1 MREQTCHIKEGEQ
14 YSQLEGANLHT
25 CCKLPYYWNV
35 CWTPKLRI
43 KYTWGF
49 MHEFWTISTANMTYT
64 RLQNYIDMVVGEHE
78 IQTFNVGDTIML
90 FTLSIEQ
97 DKQNW

>member
-1 MREQTCHIKEGEQ
+1 
-14 YSQLEGANLHT
+14 
-25 CCKLPYYWNV
+25 
-35 CWTPKLRI
+35 
-43 KYTWGF
+43 